1 MMRWLGVLLLGLGG
15 LALGE
20 GGPKALVLAPE
31 EVLNRCGALVRV
43 LEVQALYREGDTFL
57 LVLGQKEPLL
67 LLALEGDR
75 PMPHMGP
82 PRGRPI
88 RKRPFPFLREL
99 SLARWVVVLPGEYRC
114 FILHRGRV
122 VGVLRL
128 GQDLSPLPLPAGD
141 TP

>member
-1 MMRWLGVLLLGLGG
+1 M
-15 LALGE
+15 
-20 GGPKALVLAPE
+20 VLAPE

-75 PMPHMGP
+75 PMPHMGS
-82 PRGRPI
+82 PRGQPI

-128 GQDLSPLPLPAGD
+128 GQDLSPLPFPAGD